1 MITLKNKNYFE
12 LLDVTEDSSD
22 IEIKK
27 AYFTKIR
34 QYSNEKFPEEFQIIT
49 KAYQILSNPE
59 DKVAYIKSLKV
70 GGNTEDLLIEAH
82 QYMSQNNFLKAK
94 EILKKLF
101 DNGYDDDIV
110 VVSDYLDCSIETK
123 DFALT
128 KKLVGILES
137 DFSSTPEAWN
147 ILKYYYFN
155 AENFNKSFTYAQKTY
170 DYDPSNEMLFELF
183 NLEYFNINKD
193 SAMKKIKRHIS
204 NIPIQMTNYSIYQEA
219 LFRGIENDNHRL
231 VQLAEEKLIA
241 LASAGNRLDVIYNL
255 IDIVAEHLDSN
266 KYAFEYMIRLIDRL
280 NIENNQEVKD
290 WVNRGYDLINPA
302 LIYYPS
308 KNNVSSR
315 TNQNF
320 ERNDYSE
327 PVHSTSEQK
336 KEKSGFM
343 GSLWFS
349 IILGLFV
356 GFGSEN
362 VIGGIIAGAIWYFFG
377 GLIKTLIGCLIG
389 IIILIGLLVAIF
401 GG

>member
-155 AENFNKSFTYAQKTY
+155 SENFNKSFTYAQKTY